1 MQDKNLEP
9 KTNFPLI
16 ENRFINDISSSY
28 ENLEEFKKE
37 LPQFKNPLQYSYD
50 SMSRRSKAISGY
62 LDNYYSEEIQKVFG
76 LDIED
81 YYSFDKKERAITINN
96 LLNNK
101 YEVLNK
107 NELQKIKK
115 AANKFN
121 DKLEKVSQDNWDYNI
136 QETCIVTHIKKTDE
150 AKPVKVTIRG
160 KNLYSTSNDFLETVL
175 RCSELHYCDQIEN
188 GIGTDRREGILFD
201 MDFKDIPEEDVK
213 EKSLSLASEQI
224 NIVSELL
231 DMNFFPTLSTLRT
244 ENGHICLW
252 YLFDTPIYCPNWTRN
267 SKEGISVE
275 EQRRGYILR
284 DTYEFIRKVITL
296 TFKYADAHY
305 TGCMGNNFVNL
316 SHKTNREKGE
326 SIAHYDFVTFDS
338 EGNDIDKEEW
348 IEGKIQP
355 SIIRYNFETIAR
367 AVMNNLYRIEKYLDI
382 KFDIPL
388 AVYEYLNLPM
398 DKEKVNSI
406 YNKLFNNEK
415 DILEEEKESIVL
427 DFELT
432 NGTPKF
438 IHVSV
443 RPYEGDDITSHKYYS
458 FIEREAEEIR
468 NLLLNRIDKDTLIDR
483 LEFEYRYPLLNEKSI
498 KDNNLNR
505 HQPAFISSSRFT
517 KGLLL
522 DKEITTDKQGIMIL
536 FHTLKAYEYYIL
548 PYTNKTEIE
557 NDNVLLNTSKSMW
570 RGVKSYS
577 QNKSKLLLKKHHF
590 SQSYYSLKNNQEAA
604 EKEVCEYGHNSQ
616 IYGGYRRHITAQIRR
631 IDNLIL
637 IQEGREVEGSYN
649 YIRNLFDIEINSYF
663 GELEQFIYSEINYK
677 LEHNLSTN
685 RLIETLT
692 PILNIEPKLKKLAR
706 VSKNVDYEKL
716 CNLLE
721 ALSVARLFINPT
733 DLNDTTKMV
742 EVENFLNR
750 QGIKEEEDI
759 YNFSDYGEFYFRN
772 SLRNNY
778 LVWSDVNKYFDLK
791 KNIRDKYL
799 RLIA

>member
-1 MQDKNLEP
+1 MREKEDRNL
-9 KTNFPLI
+9 NQ
-16 ENRFINDISSSY
+16 NRFIKSIQTSFN
-28 ENLEEFKKE
+28 NLEEFKKE

-81 YYSFDKKERAITINN
+81 YYSFDRKERAITINN

-136 QETCIVTHIKKTDE
+136 QETCIVTHVKKTDE
-150 AKPVKVTIRG
+150 AKPVKVRIRG
-160 KNLYSTSNDFLETVL
+160 NNPYSTSNDFLGTVL
-175 RCSELHYCDQIEN
+175 KCKELHYCDQIEN

-231 DMNFFPTLSTLRT
+231 DINFFPTLSTLRV

-252 YLFDTPIYCPNWTRN
+252 YLFDTSIYCPNWTRN
-267 SKEGISVE
+267 SKKGISVE

-296 TFKYADAHY
+296 TFKHADVHY

-326 SIAHYDFVTFDS
+326 IIVHYDFVTFDS

-348 IEGKIQP
+348 IEDRIQP
-355 SIIRYNFETIAR
+355 VINRYNFETIAR
-367 AVMNNLYRIEKYLDI
+367 AVINNLDRIEKYLDV

-438 IHVSV
+438 VHVSI
-443 RPYEGDDITSHKYYS
+443 RPYEGDNITSHKYYS

-483 LEFEYRYPLLNEKSI
+483 LEFEYRYPLLNEKSV

-505 HQPAFISSSRFT
+505 HQPAFTSSSRFV

-557 NDNVLLNTSKSMW
+557 NDNVLLNTAKSMW

-604 EKEVCEYGHNSQ
+604 EKEVCEYDHNSQ

-637 IQEGREVEGSYN
+637 IQEEKEVEGSYN

-692 PILNIEPKLKKLAR
+692 PILNIESKLKKLAR
-706 VSKNVDYEKL
+706 VSKNVDYEKF

-742 EVENFLNR
+742 EVEYFLNR
-750 QGIKEEEDI
+750 QGIREEEDI
-759 YNFSDYGEFYFRN
+759 YNFSDYGEFYFRK

-791 KNIRDKYL
+791 KDIRDKYL